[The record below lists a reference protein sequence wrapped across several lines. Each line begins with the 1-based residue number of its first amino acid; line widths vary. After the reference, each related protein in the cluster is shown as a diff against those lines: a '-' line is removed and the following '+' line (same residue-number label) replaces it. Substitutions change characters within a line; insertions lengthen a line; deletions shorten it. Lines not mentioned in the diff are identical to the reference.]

1 MSLQTLKN
9 INRQGNTEVVRQDA
23 AFPAMLEKFKGEIAR
38 ALPKHINPDRMARIA
53 LTAFRQTPALAKCD
67 PRSIFAAVIQS
78 SQMGL
83 EVGLMGE
90 AHLVPFGDQCQ
101 LIPGYTGLMKLA
113 RQSGQVVDIY
123 AHEVREN
130 DTFDVVLGLDRS
142 LVHQPLKKFGFPA
155 SDEDR
160 GEVVG
165 FYAVAKF
172 KDGSNTFTAMS
183 VHDVAKI
190 RDGSRGYQAAKK
202 YRKESIWDT
211 EFVSMGIK
219 TVIRRLCKFLPKS
232 PELAMAIAMDSASE
246 AGKSQG
252 LDLQSVI
259 DGEYTPAVIDEEGA
273 VVDRETGEVLEKEP
287 HPTAQAKQETAASE
301 KRSAKAATSTAD
313 AKKNGITAYVEAME
327 KAQSVES
334 LDEVYIR
341 AETELEG
348 VELEAL
354 VREYRRIKSNLGSLI

>member
-1 MSLQTLKN
+1 
-9 INRQGNTEVVRQDA
+9 
-23 AFPAMLEKFKGEIAR
+23 
-38 ALPKHINPDRMARIA
+38 
-53 LTAFRQTPALAKCD
+53 
-67 PRSIFAAVIQS
+67 
-78 SQMGL
+78 
-83 EVGLMGE
+83 MGE

-211 EFVSMGIK
+211 DFVSMGIK

-273 VVDRETGEVLEKEP
+273 VVDRETGEVLEKESNP
-287 HPTAQAKQETAASE
+287 PAQTAAPE
-301 KRSAKAATSTAD
+301 KRSAKATE
-313 AKKNGITAYVEAME
+313 AKKNGIGSYVTAME
-327 KAQSVES
+327 KAGSVEA
-334 LDEVYIR
+334 LDEIYIR
-341 AETELEG
+341 AETELEDS
-348 VELEAL
+348 ELEAL
-354 VREYRRIKSNLGSLI
+354 VREYRRIKSGFGLLV